1 LILKETERFFER
13 LGSSFLTSI
22 RGDKLM
28 PSKIQDETLLWQRD
42 WYKRPI
48 ELEDDLS
55 GNPEAEVPVPDRLFP
70 KRISRALLLRLKLS
84 QKIGLLLWM
93 NRNEVLSLGGEEQL
107 LYLQKKASFEAISS
121 GLKFADRLNKE
132 KKLQSDFLP
141 HMIELNRRP
150 QSKRFRKFEK
160 NRIGIGY
167 RDKGTTPE
175 NSSFGRTQAQKE
187 SWILLS
193 SLPENLIPI
202 IQSCVPQL
210 IEGEWLD
217 LGELSDY
224 FDNLKE
230 LRDQLLLNQL

>member
-1 LILKETERFFER
+1 MLSKTRQEDLVWQKEWYQRPDESEND
-13 LGSSFLTSI
+13 LG
-22 RGDKLM
+22 R
-28 PSKIQDETLLWQRD
+28 
-42 WYKRPI
+42 
-48 ELEDDLS
+48 
-55 GNPEAEVPVPDRLFP
+55 NPEADVPVPDRLLP
-70 KRISRALLLRLKLS
+70 KRNAQILLLRLKLS
-84 QKIGLLLWM
+84 QKIGLLMWM
-93 NRNEVLSLGGEEQL
+93 NRNDVLSRGGEERL
-107 LYLQKKASFEAISS
+107 LYLQKKASIEAISS
-121 GLKFADRLNKE
+121 GLKFADRLNRE

-141 HMIELNRRP
+141 HMVELNRRP
-150 QSKRFRKFEK
+150 QSKRFRRYEK

-187 SWILLS
+187 SFILLS
-193 SLPENLIPI
+193 SLPENLISI

-224 FDNLKE
+224 FDDLKE

>member
-1 LILKETERFFER
+1 M
-13 LGSSFLTSI
+13 LTKDQS
-22 RGDKLM
+22 
-28 PSKIQDETLLWQRD
+28 ELLVWQRE

-48 ELEDDLS
+48 EISDDL
-55 GNPEAEVPVPDRLFP
+55 GRNPEAEVPVPDRLYP
-70 KRISRALLLRLKLS
+70 KRKSQALLLKLKLS

-93 NRNEVLSLGGEEQL
+93 NRRDFLSLGGEERL
-107 LYLQKKASFEAISS
+107 LYLQKRASIEAISS
-121 GLKFADRLNKE
+121 GLKFADRLSKE
-132 KKLQSDFLP
+132 KKLQSDFHP

-150 QSKRFRKFEK
+150 QSKRYRKLEK

-175 NSSFGRTQAQKE
+175 ESSFGRNKAQEE

-193 SLPENLIPI
+193 SLPENLIPLI
-202 IQSCVPQL
+202 VSCVPQL

-224 FDNLKE
+224 FDDLKE

>member
-1 LILKETERFFER
+1 MLSKTRQEDLVWQKEWYQRPNESEND
-13 LGSSFLTSI
+13 LG
-22 RGDKLM
+22 R
-28 PSKIQDETLLWQRD
+28 
-42 WYKRPI
+42 
-48 ELEDDLS
+48 
-55 GNPEAEVPVPDRLFP
+55 NPEADVPVPDRLLP
-70 KRISRALLLRLKLS
+70 KRNAQILLLRLKLS
-84 QKIGLLLWM
+84 QKIGLLMWM
-93 NRNEVLSLGGEEQL
+93 NRNDVLSRGGEERL
-107 LYLQKKASFEAISS
+107 LYLQKKASIEAISS
-121 GLKFADRLNKE
+121 GLKFADRLNRE

-141 HMIELNRRP
+141 HMVELNRRP
-150 QSKRFRKFEK
+150 QSKRFRRYEK

-187 SWILLS
+187 SFILLS
-193 SLPENLIPI
+193 SLPENLISI

-224 FDNLKE
+224 FDDLKE

>member
-1 LILKETERFFER
+1 M
-13 LGSSFLTSI
+13 LTKDQS
-22 RGDKLM
+22 
-28 PSKIQDETLLWQRD
+28 ELLVWQRE

-48 ELEDDLS
+48 ELEDDLR
-55 GNPEAEVPVPDRLFP
+55 GNSEADVPVPDRLLP
-70 KRISRALLLRLKLS
+70 KRQSQALLIRLKLS
-84 QKIGLLLWM
+84 QKIGLLMWM
-93 NRNEVLSLGGEEQL
+93 NRKEFLSRGGEERL
-107 LYLQKKASFEAISS
+107 LYLQKKASIEAISS
-121 GLKFADRLNKE
+121 GLKFADRLTKE
-132 KKLQSDFLP
+132 VKLQSDFLP

-150 QSKRFRKFEK
+150 QTKRYRRQEK

-175 NSSFGRTQAQKE
+175 DSSFGRTQAQKE
-187 SWILLS
+187 SWILIS
-193 SLPENLIPI
+193 SLPENLIPLI
-202 IQSCVPQL
+202 ESCVPQL